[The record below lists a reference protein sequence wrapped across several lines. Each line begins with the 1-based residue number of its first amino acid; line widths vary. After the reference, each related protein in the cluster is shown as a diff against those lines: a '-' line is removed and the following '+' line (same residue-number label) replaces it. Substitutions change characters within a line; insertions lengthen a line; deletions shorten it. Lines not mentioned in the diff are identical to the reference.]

1 LRFAPHGTALAA
13 LSGVKKFADAST
25 WLPYIA
31 AAFALVL
38 AIVILSDAATTL
50 VFNGFAQQL
59 SESPTVLRYAT
70 VHLVTGAVLLAGAVI
85 VLLAME
91 SRSRALLVLGEV
103 FASAALATI
112 VIFERLSLWA
122 LPYLE

>member
-1 LRFAPHGTALAA
+1 M
-13 LSGVKKFADAST
+13 KKLADAST